1 MTAAGAAGMSCAEI
15 HIGARSSTAA
25 NTAQKLIDKTL
36 VV

>member
-25 NTAQKLIDKTL
+25 QKLIDKTL